1 MQNLIISKCQKE
13 IWKYGQVKY
22 MKHVSDVCQKTAYS
36 SFRKIICKKSHNIC
50 RYVLKMTNKIS
61 SWILEFLSSFCN
73 TSLPESST
81 RNYFLSSSDHFY
93 MNMFAGKQTY
103 PWFQATK
110 KYNVGFHSVTRKDIF
125 IFGFRDTWNS
135 YNLFSFMMS
144 KDAAIFIS
152 VGKQCR
158 WWLWEWGRIVFA

>member
-1 MQNLIISKCQKE
+1 
-13 IWKYGQVKY
+13 

>member
-1 MQNLIISKCQKE
+1 
-13 IWKYGQVKY
+13 

-61 SWILEFLSSFCN
+61 SWMLEFLSSFCN

-103 PWFQATK
+103 P
-110 KYNVGFHSVTRKDIF
+110 
-125 IFGFRDTWNS
+125 
-135 YNLFSFMMS
+135 
-144 KDAAIFIS
+144 
-152 VGKQCR
+152 
-158 WWLWEWGRIVFA
+158 